1 MPDLKDKFEK
11 HCSALDTNSAGSVAD
26 MSQFVEVPLKSLV
39 LQHPLRYARSALN
52 AAKLRNSSV
61 SPSLKDKFEKHCSAL
76 DLDPRSADIGYF
88 VAKVNNIGV
97 EYHPAEEQDRL
108 WIFAAT
114 LFTFLM
120 QFDGHFDK
128 PSCTPE
134 NVSRLSMEIKTLLRA
149 LSRHGLS
156 GFQGNLDDWPT
167 SLPFREPYLWLLKE
181 AEDLRKGAAELLHYT
196 FVDYC
201 LGLEME
207 VTEWAPDLYRND
219 TSSWNL
225 DRCYESR
232 KRSRGQTVD
241 LVAPFYIANKWTK
254 KEHFA
259 ACIDLFYDVAIITTL
274 ANDLLGEKEDLETDH
289 IGMTT
294 LKIAKRSKIA
304 QLHNEKVEC
313 LRNDISSLHGDIRRL
328 MEEIEVTT
336 VAAFLWECTRN
347 KLSYSQ
353 SD

>member
-26 MSQFVEVPLKSLV
+26 MSQFVEVSVKSLV
-39 LQHPLRYARSALN
+39 LQHPLRYARWALN
-52 AAKLRNSSV
+52 AAKLRNSSA

-76 DLDPRSADIGYF
+76 DLRPVPVADII
-88 VAKVNNIGV
+88 AKASNIGV
-97 EYHPAEEQDRL
+97 GYHQAEEQDRL
-108 WIFAAT
+108 WILTGT
-114 LFTFLM
+114 LYVFLM
-120 QFDGHFDK
+120 EFDAHFDN

-134 NVSRLSMEIKTLLRA
+134 NISRLSMEIRAILRA

-167 SLPFREPYLWLLKE
+167 SLPFRKPYLWLLKE

-196 FVDYC
+196 FVDFC

-225 DRCYESR
+225 DRCCEAR
-232 KRSRGQTVD
+232 KRSRGQAIYIV
-241 LVAPFYIANKWTK
+241 PSFYIGNKWTK
-254 KEHFA
+254 KEHFT
-259 ACIDLFYDVAIITTL
+259 ACIDLIYDTAIITTL
-274 ANDLLGEKEDLETDH
+274 AGDLLGEKEDLETDH

-328 MEEIEVTT
+328 MEEVEVTMAST
-336 VAAFLWECTRN
+336 FLWECTRK
-347 KLSYSQ
+347 KLSYSE